1 MSCFCHASTYFVGIS
16 VHFLIFF
23 FYQCILFSAEDLGP
37 KKDVVFLI
45 DGSDGVGR
53 DFPIILQF
61 LRTVVEKLNV
71 GKNKI
76 RVGVVQYGDNP
87 NADIYLSSHTNKEE
101 VLNAIKELRQ
111 LGGRERNLGKAIE
124 FVSRDVL
131 AKRSGGRREEG
142 VPQFVIVVA
151 GGRSSDDLTPA
162 TDLKRSGVLS
172 IGIGTRDV
180 DPRELQ
186 VISYIPSYAHSVDD
200 LPGLYTV
207 EDKLVTTLTE
217 LSDEEIARMSP
228 VFLDYQGGY

>member
-1 MSCFCHASTYFVGIS
+1 M
-16 VHFLIFF
+16 LIFF
-23 FYQCILFSAEDLGP
+23 FLCILFSAEAQGP

-53 DFPIILQF
+53 EFPIIVEF
-61 LRTVVEKLNV
+61 VRTVVEKLNV
-71 GKNKI
+71 GENKI

-87 NADIYLSSHTNKEE
+87 NADIYLNSHTNKEE
-101 VLNAIKELRQ
+101 VLNAIRGLRQ
-111 LGGRERNLGKAIE
+111 RGGRERNLGKAVE

-131 AKRSGGRREEG
+131 VRRSGGRREEG
-142 VPQFVIVVA
+142 VPQFVIVVS

-207 EDKLVTTLTE
+207 QDELVTTLTD
-217 LSDEEIARMSP
+217 LSDEEIARMRP
-228 VFLDYQGGY
+228 VFPDYQGN